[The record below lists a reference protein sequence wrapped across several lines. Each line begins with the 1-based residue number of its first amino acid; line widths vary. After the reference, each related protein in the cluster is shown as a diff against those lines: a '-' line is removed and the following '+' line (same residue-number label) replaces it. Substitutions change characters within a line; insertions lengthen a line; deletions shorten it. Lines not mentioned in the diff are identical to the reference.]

1 MVCLLCVLYF
11 AFVFF
16 HLALSVERVLIR
28 ILSIV
33 SLWLVDSEKGGQIP
47 LLVTADS
54 KRKIN
59 MYSGST
65 MAKVVRYH

>member
-1 MVCLLCVLYF
+1 
-11 AFVFF
+11 
-16 HLALSVERVLIR
+16 
-28 ILSIV
+28 
-33 SLWLVDSEKGGQIP
+33 VDSEKGGQIP